1 MTYIGTI
8 IALVGF
14 VLLWFDLMTGIV
26 TLVIG
31 FSLIWV
37 NEDQKVKK
45 KLQEKDTSEK
55 IEEEFDAIKFEMPL
69 SARTFEL
76 ATLIYGSIDPYNTW
90 LLKMVHDLESSFKN
104 NPSETVKEVTN
115 KENKIF
121 KNLFINSEKY
131 KDICDFLSLDH
142 DDHIFEEIKK
152 LENNNENNF
161 KEFQFSEIL
170 NDYDLEQ
177 WAKESIKSLHEKK
190 ISPNEIVNHL
200 KENISDELKDNFSI
214 SFSKGE
220 FIINKKIKININ

>member
-131 KDICDFLSLDH
+131 KDICDFL
-142 DDHIFEEIKK
+142 K
-152 LENNNENNF
+152 
-161 KEFQFSEIL
+161 IL
-170 NDYDLEQ
+170 
-177 WAKESIKSLHEKK
+177 
-190 ISPNEIVNHL
+190 
-200 KENISDELKDNFSI
+200 
-214 SFSKGE
+214 
-220 FIINKKIKININ
+220 INILY